1 MAAFRWGR
9 QGSAADQSEKWQ
21 QRVNKEVVS
30 LARRPKEYIVKV
42 THRYVHNPEAV
53 ERGLELW
60 ATYLAEHL
68 SRRLAEEAR
77 AKKNEQPLE

>member
-1 MAAFRWGR
+1 MAR
-9 QGSAADQSEKWQ
+9 K
-21 QRVNKEVVS
+21 
-30 LARRPKEYIVKV
+30 PKEYVVKV

-68 SRRLAEEAR
+68 AKRMAEEHR
-77 AKKNEQPLE
+77 AKTNVQALP

>member
-1 MAAFRWGR
+1 M
-9 QGSAADQSEKWQ
+9 
-21 QRVNKEVVS
+21 
-30 LARRPKEYIVKV
+30 ARRQREYIVKV

-68 SRRLAEEAR
+68 SKRLAEEAR
-77 AKKNEQPLE
+77 KKTDAGL